1 MESQSLLKIMVSAGL
16 GSRRKIAQAI
26 QEGRVEV
33 NGNVVTAF
41 NANIDIKEDRIS
53 FDGVQVNLETKQ
65 KVYLALNKPAGILST
80 TNDDRG
86 RKTVMDFV
94 PGNLTGMQM
103 YPVGRLDRNSTGLI
117 LLTNDGDLAYHLSHP
132 RFEHEKEYVVTLN
145 QAVDESDLAQLRQ
158 GIELEDGM
166 TSTARISVINNNRK
180 YSYSVTIHEGKKHIV
195 RRMFA
200 RLGYIVLDLERT
212 RISCIELGN
221 LKPGETRLLNEHEI
235 ARLTSC

>member
-1 MESQSLLKIMVSAGL
+1 MVSAGL

-26 QEGRVEV
+26 REGRVEV

-94 PGNLTGMQM
+94 PGNLTGTQM